1 LTTAKSRNWLRE
13 AIVIIVL
20 FLLPSFFFWRLLA
33 PNPAD
38 RATIPAGDFTEQYY
52 PLHLFA
58 SREWAQGRLPLWNP
72 YIYGGQPAL
81 ADIQSGALYPLNLL
95 VVLWLALAGRGFPL
109 WALEAQVIL
118 HFSLASVFTYL
129 FVRRL
134 SSSRFAAMVSALTF
148 TYSGYLT
155 SFPVQQVTIL
165 QVAVWLPLIL
175 LLLDIAAENE
185 DPVRGRFPA
194 SGSRFWFYV
203 TLAGLA
209 FGCSIL
215 AGHPQTAMHVFYASV
230 AYFAF
235 KMWRRMRQRP
245 PSETVSAQDPFN
257 LASRVARNNVERVS
271 RGAANAASRR
281 KPAPFDMASTSP
293 FDKLR
298 TQFRLTQDASWLP
311 LVRLSETY
319 RSAISTGLIG
329 ILVFTLVAFGL
340 AAVQLL
346 PTLEFIGLS
355 PRAAIDY
362 ETASWGLFWHEMVR
376 FFFPGYFGGSPQYVG
391 ILPMVLAA
399 MAILFER
406 RQGDKVFWIGLGLA
420 AFFLSLGRH
429 TFLYNVF
436 YVLVPGFS
444 RVRNQERVIFLFSF
458 SLAIL
463 AGCGATLLVRPIPR
477 ALRYSFQSFY
487 QTLKR
492 LGLAG
497 LALTAFFYYGWLQ
510 NAEEGADPNF
520 FEAALRHHV
529 LNLLLFGGILLLLA
543 LRLRRG
549 ASRRWLMA
557 LCVGIIAFNLFT
569 INWQFNVQD
578 AVEGG
583 HFPQMGFT
591 DSLRAELVG
600 REPFRVSSAGLLP
613 GAGNAGVLYQLYD
626 VAGNSPLHLAS
637 LEKFEVQVHERRRW
651 QLLNVA
657 YVFDLRELDSED
669 LEFVYIKRGVMTYRV
684 VDALPHAW
692 AVHEA
697 VVAAGDEE
705 TWAVLNAPDFDPT
718 RRVVLPHEPD
728 IALPGGD
735 TTGSRVE
742 VVEYTPTRMSLQAD
756 MGDNSLLV
764 LSDVDY
770 PGWQARVD
778 GQPAPIYRANYLLRA
793 VPVEGGQHRVEV
805 YYDPSLFKVGLA
817 ITVLTLLAS
826 GALLG
831 GVALRDK
838 KSQLEIPG

>member
-1 LTTAKSRNWLRE
+1 VTTAKSRNRLTE
-13 AIVIIVL
+13 AIVLIVL
-20 FLLPSFFFWRLLA
+20 FLLPCLFFWRLLT

-38 RATIPAGDFTEQYY
+38 RATITAGDFTEQYY

-58 SREWAQGRLPLWNP
+58 AREWAQGRLPLWDP
-72 YIYGGQPAL
+72 YIYAGQPAL
-81 ADIQSGALYPLNLL
+81 ADIQSGTLYPLNLL
-95 VVLWLALAGRGFPL
+95 VILLLAWAGLGFPL

-134 SSSRFAAMVSALTF
+134 SRSRFAAVVSALTF

-165 QVAVWLPLIL
+165 QVAVWLPLVL
-175 LLLDIAAENE
+175 LLLDIAVGDRDSAH
-185 DPVRGRFPA
+185 GRFPV
-194 SGSRFWFYV
+194 SSSRFWFYV

-215 AGHPQTAMHVFYASV
+215 AGHPQTAMHVFYASI

-235 KMWRRMRQRP
+235 KLWTKTSEVS
-245 PSETVSAQDPFN
+245 PSQN
-257 LASRVARNNVERVS
+257 L
-271 RGAANAASRR
+271 GGLNAG
-281 KPAPFDMASTSP
+281 
-293 FDKLR
+293 
-298 TQFRLTQDASWLP
+298 
-311 LVRLSETY
+311 TY
-319 RSAISTGLIG
+319 RSAILGGLAG
-329 ILVFTLVAFGL
+329 ILVFVLVAFGL

-362 ETASWGLFWHEMVR
+362 QTASWGLFWYETMH
-376 FFFPGYFGGSPQYVG
+376 FLFPGYFGGSPQYVG

-406 RQGDKVFWIGLGLA
+406 RQRDKVFWIGLGLT
-420 AFFLSLGRH
+420 AFLLSLGRH

-436 YVLVPGFS
+436 YVLVPGFG

-463 AGCGATLLVRPIPR
+463 SGYGATLLVRPIPR
-477 ALRYSFQSFY
+477 VLRRSFQSFY
-487 QTLKR
+487 QVLKR

-510 NAEEGADPNF
+510 GTQEGADPNLF
-520 FEAALRHHV
+520 VATLRHHV
-529 LNLLLFGGILLLLA
+529 FNLLLFGGILLLLT
-543 LRLRRG
+543 LRLTRG

-557 LCVGIIAFNLFT
+557 LCTGIIVFNLFT
-569 INWQFNVQD
+569 INWQFNIQD
-578 AVEGG
+578 ATEEE
-583 HFPQMGFT
+583 HFPQMGTT
-591 DSLRAELVG
+591 DYFREELATG
-600 REPFRVSSAGLLP
+600 EPFRVSTASLLP
-613 GAGNAGVLYQLYD
+613 GAGNAGIIYQLYD

-637 LEKFEVQVHERRRW
+637 LEKFEAQVNERRRW

-657 YVFDLRELDSED
+657 YVFDLRDLDRED
-669 LEFVYIKRGVMTYRV
+669 LEFTYVKREVRIYRV
-684 VDALPHAW
+684 RDAWPHAW

-697 VVAAGDEE
+697 VVATSDEE
-705 TWAVLNAPDFDPT
+705 TWAILNAPDFDPA

-735 TTGSRVE
+735 TTGSRVDIL
-742 VVEYTPTRMSLQAD
+742 EYTPTRISLQAD
-756 MGDNSLLV
+756 MVDHGLLV

-778 GQPAPIYRANYLLRA
+778 GQPAPVYRANYLLRA
-793 VPVEGGQHRVEV
+793 VPVEAGQHRVEV
-805 YYDPSLFKVGLA
+805 YYDPPLFKVGLA
-817 ITVLTLLAS
+817 ITILTLLVS
-826 GALLG
+826 GVLLGSMALL
-831 GVALRDK
+831 DK
-838 KSQLEIPG
+838 TR

>member
-1 LTTAKSRNWLRE
+1 MHGVSTAQSRNWLPE

-20 FLLPSFFFWRLLA
+20 FLLPCLFFWQLWA

-58 SREWAQGRLPLWNP
+58 AREWAQGRLPLWDP
-72 YIYGGQPAL
+72 YIYAGQPAL

-95 VVLWLALAGRGFPL
+95 VTLLLAGAGLGFPL

-129 FVRRL
+129 LVRRL
-134 SSSRFAAMVSALTF
+134 SHSRFAAVVSALTF

-165 QVAVWLPLIL
+165 RTAVWLPLVL
-175 LLLDIAAENE
+175 FLLDLATEDG
-185 DPVRGRFPA
+185 DPVHGRFPA
-194 SGSRFWFYV
+194 SSSRFWFYV

-215 AGHPQTAMHVFYASV
+215 AGHPQTAMHVFYASA

-235 KMWRRMRQRP
+235 KVWRRTWQGP
-245 PSETVSAQDPFN
+245 FSNKAQPQTDEPNHVILSERS
-257 LASRVARNNVERVS
+257 ERRIS
-271 RGAANAASRR
+271 SRR
-281 KPAPFDMASTSP
+281 PGTGCFAFAQHDRQNLDPSA
-293 FDKLR
+293 R
-298 TQFRLTQDASWLP
+298 
-311 LVRLSETY
+311 VRLMKMHS
-319 RSAISTGLIG
+319 IVGGLAG
-329 ILVFTLVAFGL
+329 ILVFALVALGL

-346 PTLEFIGLS
+346 PTLEFIRLS

-362 ETASWGLFWHEMVR
+362 ETASWGFFRHEVMS
-376 FFFPGYFGGSPQYVG
+376 FLFPGYFGGSPQYVG
-391 ILPMVLAA
+391 ILPMILTA
-399 MAILFER
+399 MAVFFER
-406 RQGDKVFWIGLGLA
+406 RQHDKVFWAGLGLA
-420 AFFLSLGRH
+420 ALLLSFGRH

-436 YVLVPGFS
+436 YILVPGFGW
-444 RVRNQERVIFLFSF
+444 VRNQERVILLFSF

-463 AGCGATLLVRPIPR
+463 AGYGATLLVRPIPKV
-477 ALRYSFQSFY
+477 LRPSFQSFY

-492 LGLAG
+492 LGLVG

-510 NAEEGADPNF
+510 GNQEGADPNF
-520 FEAALRHHV
+520 FAAALRHHV
-529 LNLLLFGGILLLLA
+529 FNLLLFGGVLLLLA
-543 LRLRRG
+543 LRLSRG

-569 INWQFNVQD
+569 INWQFNLQD
-578 AVEGG
+578 ATEEG
-583 HFPQMGFT
+583 HFPQMGAT
-591 DSLRAELVG
+591 DYLRGKLVEG
-600 REPFRVSSAGLLP
+600 EFLRVSTAGLLP
-613 GAGNAGVLYQLYD
+613 GAGNAGIIYGLYD

-637 LEKFEVQVHERRRW
+637 LEKFEAQVNERRRW

-657 YVFDLRELDSED
+657 YVFDSRDLDRED
-669 LEFVYIKRGVMTYRV
+669 LEFTYVKRGVRTYRV
-684 VDALPHAW
+684 REAWPHAW

-705 TWAVLNAPDFDPT
+705 TWAVLNTPDFDPA
-718 RRVVLPHEPD
+718 RRVVLPHEPGL
-728 IALPGGD
+728 ALPGGD
-735 TTGSRVE
+735 TTGSRVDI
-742 VVEYTPTRMSLQAD
+742 VEYTPTRMSLQAD
-756 MGDNSLLV
+756 MVDNGLLV
-764 LSDVDY
+764 LSDVYY

-778 GQPAPIYRANYLLRA
+778 GQVVPIYRANYLLRA
-793 VPVEGGQHRVEV
+793 VPVAAGQHRVEV
-805 YYDPSLFKVGLA
+805 YYDPPLFKVGLA

-831 GVALRDK
+831 GVALGKQPR
-838 KSQLEIPG
+838 

>member
-1 LTTAKSRNWLRE
+1 VTITKSRNWLPE

-20 FLLPSFFFWRLLA
+20 FLLPCLFFWQLLA

-58 SREWAQGRLPLWNP
+58 AREWAEGRLPLWDP
-72 YIYGGQPAL
+72 YIYAGQPAL

-95 VVLWLALAGRGFPL
+95 VILLLALAGRGFPL

-134 SSSRFAAMVSALTF
+134 SRSRFAAAVAALTF

-175 LLLDIAAENE
+175 LLLDIAAEDKNSA
-185 DPVRGRFPA
+185 RGRFPA
-194 SGSRFWFYV
+194 LSSRFWFYM

-215 AGHPQTAMHVFYASV
+215 AGHPQTAMHVFYASI

-235 KMWRRMRQRP
+235 KVWRGRR
-245 PSETVSAQDPFN
+245 
-257 LASRVARNNVERVS
+257 LGGG
-271 RGAANAASRR
+271 RG
-281 KPAPFDMASTSP
+281 
-293 FDKLR
+293 
-298 TQFRLTQDASWLP
+298 
-311 LVRLSETY
+311 LV
-319 RSAISTGLIG
+319 G
-329 ILVFTLVAFGL
+329 ILVFVLVAFGL
-340 AAVQLL
+340 AAVQLF

-362 ETASWGLFWHEMVR
+362 ETASWGFFWHEMTS
-376 FFFPGYFGGSPQYVG
+376 FLFPGYFGGSPQYVG
-391 ILPMVLAA
+391 ILPMILAA

-406 RQGDKVFWIGLGLA
+406 RQDDKVFWIGLGLA
-420 AFFLSLGRH
+420 AFLLSLGRH

-436 YVLVPGFS
+436 YVLVPGFG
-444 RVRNQERVIFLFSF
+444 RVRNQERIIFLFSF

-463 AGCGATLLVRPIPR
+463 AGYGATLLVRPIPR
-477 ALRYSFQSFY
+477 GLRHSLQSFY

-510 NAEEGADPNF
+510 SVQEEADPNF
-520 FEAALRHHV
+520 FAATLQHHV
-529 LNLLLFGGILLLLA
+529 FNLLLFGGVLLLLA

-557 LCVGIIAFNLFT
+557 LCIGIIVFNLFT
-569 INWQFNVQD
+569 INWQFNIQD
-578 AVEGG
+578 ATEED
-583 HFPQMGFT
+583 HFPQMGTT
-591 DSLRAELVG
+591 DYFREELVTG
-600 REPFRVSSAGLLP
+600 EPFRVSTAGLLP
-613 GAGNAGVLYQLYD
+613 GAGNAGIIYELYD

-637 LEKFEVQVHERRRW
+637 LEKFEAQVNERRRW

-657 YVFDLRELDSED
+657 YVFDRRDLDSED
-669 LEFVYIKRGVMTYRV
+669 LEFTYVKRGVRTYRV
-684 VDALPHAW
+684 RDAWPHAW
-692 AVHEA
+692 AVHGA

-705 TWAVLNAPDFDPT
+705 TWAILNAPDFDPA
-718 RRVVLPHEPD
+718 RRVVLPHEPG
-728 IALPGGD
+728 IALPGED
-735 TTGSRVE
+735 TTGSRVDI
-742 VVEYTPTRMSLQAD
+742 VEYTPTRLSLQAD
-756 MGDNSLLV
+756 MVDNGLLV
-764 LSDVDY
+764 LSDVYY

-778 GQPAPIYRANYLLRA
+778 GQSAPIYRADYLLRA
-793 VPVEGGQHRVEV
+793 VPVEAGQHRVEV
-805 YYDPSLFKVGLA
+805 YYDPLLFKVGLA
-817 ITVLTLLAS
+817 ITILTLLTS
-826 GALLG
+826 GVLLG
-831 GVALRDK
+831 GVALLHRR
-838 KSQLEIPG
+838 

>member
-1 LTTAKSRNWLRE
+1 VTPAKSRNRRSE
-13 AIVIIVL
+13 AIILIVL
-20 FLLPSFFFWRLLA
+20 FLLPALFFWRLLA

-58 SREWAQGRLPLWNP
+58 AREWAQGRLPLWDP
-72 YIYGGQPAL
+72 YIYAGQPAL
-81 ADIQSGALYPLNLL
+81 ADIQSGTLYPLNLL
-95 VVLWLALAGRGFPL
+95 LILLLAWAGRGFPL

-134 SSSRFAAMVSALTF
+134 SRSRFAAVVSALTF

-175 LLLDIAAENE
+175 LLLDIAAG
-185 DPVRGRFPA
+185 DKDSAPGRFPA
-194 SGSRFWFYV
+194 LSSRFWFYV

-215 AGHPQTAMHVFYASV
+215 AGHPQTAMYVFYASIV
-230 AYFAF
+230 YFAF
-235 KMWRRMRQRP
+235 RMWRG
-245 PSETVSAQDPFN
+245 
-257 LASRVARNNVERVS
+257 
-271 RGAANAASRR
+271 RGLGGGRG
-281 KPAPFDMASTSP
+281 
-293 FDKLR
+293 
-298 TQFRLTQDASWLP
+298 
-311 LVRLSETY
+311 LV
-319 RSAISTGLIG
+319 G
-329 ILVFTLVAFGL
+329 IAVFILVAFGL
-340 AAVQLL
+340 AAVQLF

-355 PRAAIDY
+355 PRVAIDY
-362 ETASWGLFWHEMVR
+362 ETASWGLFWHEMTS
-376 FFFPGYFGGSPQYVG
+376 FLFPGYFGGSPQYVG
-391 ILPMVLAA
+391 ILPMILAA

-406 RQGDKVFWIGLGLA
+406 RQRDKVFWIGLGLA
-420 AFFLSLGRH
+420 SFLLSFGRH

-436 YVLVPGFS
+436 YVLVPGFGQ
-444 RVRNQERVIFLFSF
+444 VRNQERVIFLFSF

-463 AGCGATLLVRPIPR
+463 AGYGATLLVRPIPR
-477 ALRYSFQSFY
+477 VLRHSFRSFY

-510 NAEEGADPNF
+510 STQEGADPNF
-520 FEAALRHHV
+520 FTVVLRHHV
-529 LNLLLFGGILLLLA
+529 FNLLLFGGILLLLA
-543 LRLRRG
+543 LRLSRG

-557 LCVGIIAFNLFT
+557 LCVGIIGFNLFT
-569 INWQFNVQD
+569 INWQFNIQD
-578 AVEGG
+578 AAEED
-583 HFPQMGFT
+583 HFPQMGAT
-591 DSLRAELVG
+591 DYFREELVRG
-600 REPFRVSSAGLLP
+600 EPFRVSTAGLLP
-613 GAGNAGVLYQLYD
+613 GAGNAGIIYQLYD

-637 LEKFEVQVHERRRW
+637 LETFEAQVNERRRW

-657 YVFDLRELDSED
+657 YVFDLRDLDSED
-669 LEFVYIKRGVMTYRV
+669 LEFTYVKRGVRTYRV
-684 VDALPHAW
+684 RDAWPHAW

-697 VVAAGDEE
+697 VVAAGEEE
-705 TWAVLNAPDFDPT
+705 TWAILNAPDFDPA
-718 RRVVLPHEPD
+718 RRVVLPHEPG

-735 TTGSRVE
+735 TVGSTVDI
-742 VVEYTPTRMSLQAD
+742 VEYTATRISLQAD
-756 MGDNSLLV
+756 MVDNGLLV

-793 VPVEGGQHRVEV
+793 VPVEAGQHRVEV
-805 YYDPSLFKVGLA
+805 YYDPPLFKVGLA
-817 ITVLTLLAS
+817 ITLLTLLAS

-831 GVALRDK
+831 GVALRDRK
-838 KSQLEIPG
+838 ARGLEIPG

>member
-1 LTTAKSRNWLRE
+1 MRLLRFARNDRAEKEAPYMITTKSRNRLHE
-13 AIVIIVL
+13 AIVLIVL
-20 FLLPSFFFWRLLA
+20 FLLPCLFFWRLMA

-58 SREWAQGRLPLWNP
+58 AREWAQGRLPLWDP
-72 YIYGGQPAL
+72 YIYAGQPAL

-95 VVLWLALAGRGFPL
+95 IILSLALAGRGFPL

-134 SSSRFAAMVSALTF
+134 SRSRFAAVVSALTF

-165 QVAVWLPLIL
+165 RAAVWLPLIF
-175 LLLDIAAENE
+175 LLLDIAVGDKDSAH
-185 DPVRGRFPA
+185 GRFPA
-194 SGSRFWFYV
+194 LSSRFWFYV

-209 FGCSIL
+209 FGFSIL

-235 KMWRRMRQRP
+235 KVWRRMRQRP
-245 PSETVSAQDPFN
+245 
-257 LASRVARNNVERVS
+257 
-271 RGAANAASRR
+271 
-281 KPAPFDMASTSP
+281 
-293 FDKLR
+293 
-298 TQFRLTQDASWLP
+298 
-311 LVRLSETY
+311 LSETY
-319 RSAISTGLIG
+319 RAAIVRGLVG

-340 AAVQLL
+340 AAVQLF

-355 PRAAIDY
+355 TRAAIDY
-362 ETASWGLFWHEMVR
+362 QTASWGLFWHEMVS

-406 RQGDKVFWIGLGLA
+406 RQRDKVFWIGLGLA

-444 RVRNQERVIFLFSF
+444 RVRNQERIIFLFSF

-463 AGCGATLLVRPIPR
+463 AGHGATLLVRPIPGV
-477 ALRYSFQSFY
+477 LRHNFQSFY

-510 NAEEGADPNF
+510 SAQEGTDPNF

-543 LRLRRG
+543 LRLSRG
-549 ASRRWLMA
+549 ASRRWLVG
-557 LCVGIIAFNLFT
+557 LCVGLIAFNLFT

-600 REPFRVSSAGLLP
+600 GEPFRVSTTGLLP
-613 GAGNAGVLYQLYD
+613 GAGNAGILYQLYD

-637 LEKFEVQVHERRRW
+637 LEQFAAQVNERRRW

-684 VDALPHAW
+684 LEPLPHAW

-697 VVAAGDEE
+697 VVAASDEE
-705 TWAVLNAPDFDPT
+705 TWAILNAPDFDPT
-718 RRVVLPHEPD
+718 RHVVLSHEPG

-735 TTGSRVE
+735 TTGSKVE
-742 VVEYTPTRMSLQAD
+742 VVEYTPTRISLQAD
-756 MGDNSLLV
+756 MVDHGLLV

-805 YYDPSLFKVGLA
+805 YYDPPLFKVGLA
-817 ITVLTLLAS
+817 ITILTLLAS

-831 GVALRDK
+831 GVAFTRQYP
-838 KSQLEIPG
+838 S

>member
-1 LTTAKSRNWLRE
+1 VTTTKSRNRLPE
-13 AIVIIVL
+13 AIVITVL
-20 FLLPSFFFWRLLA
+20 FLLPCLFFWRLPA

-58 SREWAQGRLPLWNP
+58 AREWAEGRLPLWDP
-72 YIYGGQPAL
+72 YIYAGQPAL

-95 VVLWLALAGRGFPL
+95 VILLLALFGLGFPL

-118 HFSLASVFTYL
+118 HFSLASIFTYL

-134 SSSRFAAMVSALTF
+134 SRSRFAAVVSALTF

-165 QVAVWLPLIL
+165 QVVVWLPLIL
-175 LLLDIAAENE
+175 LLLDLAAGNE
-185 DPVRGRFPA
+185 DPVRGRLPA
-194 SGSRFWFYV
+194 LSSRFWFYL

-235 KMWRRMRQRP
+235 KVWRRRPSPTPALWAPP
-245 PSETVSAQDPFN
+245 PSPKFGRGRGLGGGRG
-257 LASRVARNNVERVS
+257 LA
-271 RGAANAASRR
+271 
-281 KPAPFDMASTSP
+281 
-293 FDKLR
+293 
-298 TQFRLTQDASWLP
+298 
-311 LVRLSETY
+311 
-319 RSAISTGLIG
+319 G
-329 ILVFTLVAFGL
+329 ILIFLLVAFGL

-346 PTLEFIGLS
+346 PTLEFIRLS

-362 ETASWGLFWHEMVR
+362 ETASWGLFWHEMVS
-376 FFFPGYFGGSPQYVG
+376 FLFPGYFGGSPQYVG
-391 ILPMVLAA
+391 ILPMILVA
-399 MAILFER
+399 MSVLFER
-406 RQGDKVFWIGLGLA
+406 RQRDKVFWIGLGLT
-420 AFFLSLGRH
+420 AFLLSFGRH

-444 RVRNQERVIFLFSF
+444 RVRNQERIIFLFSF

-463 AGCGATLLVRPIPR
+463 AGYGATLLVRPIPR
-477 ALRYSFQSFY
+477 VLRHSFQSFY
-487 QTLKR
+487 RVLKR

-510 NAEEGADPNF
+510 SAQEGADPNF

-543 LRLRRG
+543 LCLYRG
-549 ASRRWLMA
+549 ASRRWLMG
-557 LCVGIIAFNLFT
+557 LCIGIIVFNLFT

-600 REPFRVSSAGLLP
+600 GEPFRVSSAGLLP
-613 GAGNAGVLYQLYD
+613 GAGNAGILYELYD
-626 VAGNSPLHLAS
+626 VAGNTPLHLAS
-637 LEKFEVQVHERRRW
+637 LERFEAQVNERRRW
-651 QLLNVA
+651 QLMNVA

-684 VDALPHAW
+684 VDAWPHAW
-692 AVHEA
+692 VVHEA
-697 VVAAGDEE
+697 VVAANDEE
-705 TWAVLNAPDFDPT
+705 TWAILNAPDFDPA
-718 RRVVLPHEPD
+718 RRVVLPQEPD

-735 TTGSRVE
+735 TTGSRME

-756 MGDNSLLV
+756 LVDNGLLV
-764 LSDVDY
+764 LSDIYY
-770 PGWQARVD
+770 PGWQASVD

-793 VPVEGGQHRVEV
+793 VPVESGQHRVEV
-805 YYDPSLFKVGLA
+805 YYDPPLFKVGLA

-826 GALLG
+826 GVLLG
-831 GVALRDK
+831 GVALWNRTMRLR
-838 KSQLEIPG
+838 QP

>member
-1 LTTAKSRNWLRE
+1 VTTAKSRNRLTE
-13 AIVIIVL
+13 AIVLIVL
-20 FLLPSFFFWRLLA
+20 FLLPCLFFWRLLT

-58 SREWAQGRLPLWNP
+58 AREWAQGRLPLWDP
-72 YIYGGQPAL
+72 HIYAGQPAL

-95 VVLWLALAGRGFPL
+95 VILLLAWAGLGFPL

-118 HFSLASVFTYL
+118 HFYLASVFTYL

-134 SSSRFAAMVSALTF
+134 SRSRFAAVVSALTF

-165 QVAVWLPLIL
+165 QVAVWLPLVL
-175 LLLDIAAENE
+175 LLLDIAVGDRDSAH
-185 DPVRGRFPA
+185 GRFPA
-194 SGSRFWFYV
+194 SSSWFWFYV

-215 AGHPQTAMHVFYASV
+215 AGHPQTAMHVFYASI

-235 KMWRRMRQRP
+235 KVWRGRPSPTPALRAPP
-245 PSETVSAQDPFN
+245 PSTMLPPPKLGEGRGGGWRG
-257 LASRVARNNVERVS
+257 LA
-271 RGAANAASRR
+271 
-281 KPAPFDMASTSP
+281 
-293 FDKLR
+293 
-298 TQFRLTQDASWLP
+298 
-311 LVRLSETY
+311 
-319 RSAISTGLIG
+319 G
-329 ILVFTLVAFGL
+329 ILVFILVAFGL

-362 ETASWGLFWHEMVR
+362 QTASWGLFWYETMH
-376 FFFPGYFGGSPQYVG
+376 FLFPGYFGGSPQYVG
-391 ILPMVLAA
+391 LLPMVLAA
-399 MAILFER
+399 MAVLFER
-406 RQGDKVFWIGLGLA
+406 RQRDKVFWIGLGLA
-420 AFFLSLGRH
+420 AFLLSLGRH

-436 YVLVPGFS
+436 YVLVPGFG

-463 AGCGATLLVRPIPR
+463 AGYGATFLVRPIPR
-477 ALRYSFQSFY
+477 VLRRSFQSFY
-487 QTLKR
+487 QVLKR

-510 NAEEGADPNF
+510 GTQEGADPNLF
-520 FEAALRHHV
+520 VATLRHHV
-529 LNLLLFGGILLLLA
+529 FNLLLFGGILLLLT
-543 LRLRRG
+543 LRLTRG
-549 ASRRWLMA
+549 ASRRGLMA
-557 LCVGIIAFNLFT
+557 LCIGMIVFNLFT
-569 INWQFNVQD
+569 INWQFNIQD
-578 AVEGG
+578 ATEEE
-583 HFPQMGFT
+583 HFPQMGLT

-600 REPFRVSSAGLLP
+600 GEPFRVSTAGLIP
-613 GAGNAGVLYQLYD
+613 GAGNAGILYQLYD

-637 LEKFEVQVHERRRW
+637 LEEFEAQVNEQRRW

-657 YVFDLRELDSED
+657 YVFDPRDLERED
-669 LEFVYIKRGVMTYRV
+669 LEFVYVKRGVRTYRV
-684 VDALPHAW
+684 RDAWPHAW

-697 VVAAGDEE
+697 VVATSDEE
-705 TWAVLNAPDFDPT
+705 TWAILNAPDFDPA
-718 RRVVLPHEPD
+718 RRVVLPHELD
-728 IALPGGD
+728 IALPGED

-742 VVEYTPTRMSLQAD
+742 VVDYTPTRISLQAD
-756 MGDNSLLV
+756 MVDHGLLV

-793 VPVEGGQHRVEV
+793 VPVEAGQHRIVV
-805 YYDPSLFKVGLA
+805 YYDPPLFKVGLA
-817 ITVLTLLAS
+817 ITVLTLLGS

-831 GVALRDK
+831 GTALRSK
-838 KSQLEIPG
+838 KLPCLT

>member
-1 LTTAKSRNWLRE
+1 MTTAKNRNWLPE
-13 AIVIIVL
+13 AIVLIVL
-20 FLLPSFFFWRLLA
+20 FLLPCLFFWRLWA

-58 SREWAQGRLPLWNP
+58 AREWAQGRSPLWDP
-72 YIYGGQPAL
+72 YIYAGQPAL

-95 VVLWLALAGRGFPL
+95 AILLLAWAGLGFPL

-134 SSSRFAAMVSALTF
+134 SRSRFAAVVSALTF

-175 LLLDIAAENE
+175 LLLDLAIGGR
-185 DPVRGRFPA
+185 DPAPGRVPA
-194 SGSRFWFYV
+194 PGSQFWFYII
-203 TLAGLA
+203 LAGLA

-215 AGHPQTAMHVFYASV
+215 AGHPQTAMHVFYASL

-235 KMWRRMRQRP
+235 KVWSGRTIKTSEVS
-245 PSETVSAQDPFN
+245 PSPN
-257 LASRVARNNVERVS
+257 L
-271 RGAANAASRR
+271 GGLNAY
-281 KPAPFDMASTSP
+281 
-293 FDKLR
+293 
-298 TQFRLTQDASWLP
+298 
-311 LVRLSETY
+311 TY
-319 RSAISTGLIG
+319 RSAISRGLVG
-329 ILVFTLVAFGL
+329 ILVFILVAFGL

-346 PTLEFIGLS
+346 PTLEFIRFS

-362 ETASWGLFWHEMVR
+362 ETASWGLFWHEMTS
-376 FFFPGYFGGSPQYVG
+376 FLFPGYFGGSPQYVG
-391 ILPMVLAA
+391 LLPMILAA

-406 RQGDKVFWIGLGLA
+406 RQRDKAFWIALGLA
-420 AFFLSLGRH
+420 AFLLSFGRH

-436 YVLVPGFS
+436 YVLMPGFGQ
-444 RVRNQERVIFLFSF
+444 VRNQERIIFLFSF

-463 AGCGATLLVRPIPR
+463 AGYGATLLVRPIPR
-477 ALRYSFQSFY
+477 VLRRNVHSFY
-487 QTLKR
+487 QALKR

-510 NAEEGADPNF
+510 GTQEGADPNF
-520 FEAALRHHV
+520 FAATLRHHV
-529 LNLLLFGGILLLLA
+529 FNLLLFGGVLLLLS
-543 LRLRRG
+543 LRLSRG
-549 ASRRWLMA
+549 ASRRWLMG
-557 LCVGIIAFNLFT
+557 LCIGIIAFNLFT
-569 INWQFNVQD
+569 INWQFNLQD
-578 AVEGG
+578 AIEGG
-583 HFPQMGFT
+583 HFPQMGLT
-591 DSLRAELVG
+591 DSLRAELG
-600 REPFRVSSAGLLP
+600 RGEPFRASTAGLLP
-613 GAGNAGVLYQLYD
+613 GAGNAGILYEFYD

-637 LEKFEVQVHERRRW
+637 LERFEAQVNERRRW

-657 YVFDLRELDSED
+657 YVFDLRELDRED

-705 TWAVLNAPDFDPT
+705 TWAILNAPDFDPA
-718 RRVVLPHEPD
+718 RRVVLPHEPG

-735 TTGSRVE
+735 TAGSRVDI
-742 VVEYTPTRMSLQAD
+742 VEYTPTRISLQAD
-756 MGDNSLLV
+756 MVDNGLLV

-793 VPVEGGQHRVEV
+793 VPVEAGQHRIEI
-805 YYDPSLFKVGLA
+805 YYDPPLFKVGLA
-817 ITVLTLLAS
+817 ITLLTLLAS
-826 GALLG
+826 GALLII
-831 GVALRDK
+831 VALRDK
-838 KSQLEIPG
+838 KGPRIGNPWLKLRSALRH